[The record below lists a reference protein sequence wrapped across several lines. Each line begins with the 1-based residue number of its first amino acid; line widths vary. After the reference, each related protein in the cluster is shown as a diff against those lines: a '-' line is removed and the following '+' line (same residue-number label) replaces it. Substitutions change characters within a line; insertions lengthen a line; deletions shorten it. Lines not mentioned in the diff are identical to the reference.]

1 MERKKNTEKLGGNS
15 PGGIHL
21 VGVFWGTHQGEFDP
35 GNLTGSPDTQQVN
48 CKAWGKWHE
57 II

>member
-1 MERKKNTEKLGGNS
+1 MERKKKIQKNWE
-15 PGGIHL
+15 GIHL